1 MSHPTQAECDLV
13 LEGGIV
19 ITMDASRPLIA
30 GGTVAISGET
40 IVAVG
45 DSNEVV
51 CAAKRRVDC
60 TDKIVMPGLIDC
72 HNHLFQS
79 LGRSLGDGLSLVSW
93 FREFMWPYS
102 AAITSEDAAVA
113 AQLGAVE
120 AARSGTTTVLDN
132 HYAPADLEATLLVAD
147 GIESVGLR
155 GAVAR
160 GMWGPPTGIARK
172 ARAES
177 LFKYSISEELDM
189 TRDGITARP
198 PGSRVE
204 IWPSAIMI
212 AYVDQELV
220 RRSVELAIETGTG
233 WHSHCSE
240 IELGPLVYL
249 EAFGLRPI
257 EWLHQEGL
265 LESHGTIAHGIWLDD
280 QEVERLGTT
289 ATGVA
294 YCPVSH
300 QYLPLGIMRLRSL
313 RDSGAVV
320 GLGTDG
326 PAAGHRQDM
335 FECMKH
341 GILLQRAHT
350 LNPLVSNAQEALEM
364 ATKAAAVYM
373 GIDAG
378 VLAPGLLADIAVV
391 AVDRPHLQPLS
402 DPVAT
407 VAYAVRGSDVDMTI
421 VGGDVI
427 YEDGRCSLVDE
438 ESIVDEAAART
449 PNLLRRAGITAP
461 LLSPSMT

>member
-1 MSHPTQAECDLV
+1 MNVNDPAPAECDLV

-19 ITMDASRPLIA
+19 ITMDASNPLIA
-30 GGTVAISGET
+30 RGTVAISGET

-45 DSNEVV
+45 DSSEVT

-79 LGRSLGDGLSLVSW
+79 FGRGLGEGLSLVSW
-93 FREFMWPYS
+93 IREFMWPYA

-132 HYAPADLEATLLVAD
+132 HYAPADLETTLAVAD

-160 GMWGPPTGIARK
+160 GMWGPLTEIARK
-172 ARAES
+172 HLAES

-189 TRDGITARP
+189 TRDGINARP
-198 PGSRVE
+198 HGSRVE

-233 WHSHCSE
+233 WHTHCSE
-240 IELGPLVYL
+240 IELDPQVYL

-257 EWLHQEGL
+257 EWLHREGL

-335 FECMKH
+335 FECMKL

-350 LNPLVSNAQEALEM
+350 LNPLVSNAHEALEM
-364 ATKAAAVYM
+364 ATKAAADYM

-391 AVDRPHLQPLS
+391 TVDRPHLQPLS

-407 VAYAVRGSDVDMTI
+407 LAYAARGSDVDMTI
-421 VGGDVI
+421 VGGEVI

-438 ESIVDEAAART
+438 ESIVGEAAART
-449 PNLLRRAGITAP
+449 PNLLRRAGISAP
-461 LLSPSMT
+461 LLD

>member
-1 MSHPTQAECDLV
+1 MNHPVPAECDLV
-13 LEGGIV
+13 LDGGIV
-19 ITMDASRPLIA
+19 VTMAESRPLIPR
-30 GGTVAISGET
+30 GTVAISGET

-45 DSNEVV
+45 DSSEVSIS
-51 CAAKRRVDC
+51 AKRRVDC

-79 LGRSLGDGLSLVSW
+79 LGRGLGEGLSLVSW
-93 FREFMWPYS
+93 IREFMWPYA
-102 AAITSEDAAVA
+102 AAITSEDATVA

-132 HYAPADLEATLLVAD
+132 HYAPADLETTLSVAHA
-147 GIESVGLR
+147 IETVGLR

-160 GMWGPPTGIARK
+160 GMWGPLTDIARK
-172 ARAES
+172 HLAES
-177 LFKYSISEELDM
+177 LFKYSITDELDM
-189 TRDGITARP
+189 TRDGIKARP
-198 PGSRVE
+198 SGSRVE

-212 AYVDQELV
+212 AYVDQDLV
-220 RRSVELAIETGTG
+220 RRSVELAIEMETG
-233 WHSHCSE
+233 WHTHCSE
-240 IELGPLVYL
+240 IELDPQVYL

-257 EWLHQEGL
+257 EWLHREGL

-289 ATGVA
+289 STGVA

-326 PAAGHRQDM
+326 PAAGHRQDL

-350 LNPLVSNAQEALEM
+350 LNPLVSNAREALEM
-364 ATKAAAVYM
+364 ATKTAAEYM

-391 AVDRPHLQPLS
+391 GVNRPHLQPLS
-402 DPVAT
+402 DPIAT
-407 VAYAVRGSDVDMTI
+407 LAYAARGSDVDMTI
-421 VGGDVI
+421 VGGDII
-427 YEDGRCSLVDE
+427 YEDGRCLLVDE
-438 ESIVDEAAART
+438 QSIMDEAAARSSD
-449 PNLLRRAGITAP
+449 LLRRAGISAP
-461 LLSPSMT
+461 LLR

>member
-1 MSHPTQAECDLV
+1 MNHPVPAECDLV
-13 LEGGIV
+13 LDGGIV
-19 ITMDASRPLIA
+19 VTMDESRPLITR
-30 GGTVAISGET
+30 GTVAISGET
-40 IVAVG
+40 IVAVD
-45 DSNEVV
+45 DSSEVSL
-51 CAAKRRVDC
+51 AAKRRVDC

-72 HNHLFQS
+72 HNHLFQC
-79 LGRSLGDGLSLVSW
+79 LGRGLGEGLSLVSW
-93 FREFMWPYS
+93 IREFMWPYA
-102 AAITSEDAAVA
+102 AAITSEDATVA
-113 AQLGAVE
+113 AQLGAIE

-132 HYAPADLEATLLVAD
+132 HYAPADLATTLSVANA
-147 GIESVGLR
+147 IESVGLR

-160 GMWGPPTGIARK
+160 GMWGPLTDIARK
-172 ARAES
+172 HLAES
-177 LFKYSISEELDM
+177 LFKYSIADELDM
-189 TRDGITARP
+189 TRDGINARP
-198 PGSRVE
+198 SGSRVE

-220 RRSVELAIETGTG
+220 RRSVELAIEMGTG
-233 WHSHCSE
+233 WHTHCSE
-240 IELGPLVYL
+240 IELDPQVYL

-257 EWLHQEGL
+257 EWLHREGL

-280 QEVERLGTT
+280 QEVERLGATS
-289 ATGVA
+289 TGVA

-313 RDSGAVV
+313 RDAGAAV

-326 PAAGHRQDM
+326 PAAGHRQDL

-364 ATKAAAVYM
+364 ATKAGADYM

-391 AVDRPHLQPLS
+391 GVNRPHLQPLS

-407 VAYAVRGSDVDMTI
+407 LAYAARGSDVEMTI

-438 ESIVDEAAART
+438 QSIMDEAAART
-449 PNLLRRAGITAP
+449 PHLLQRAGISAP
-461 LLSPSMT
+461 LLN